1 MQRIKT
7 LVIVKP
13 NAVERG
19 LVGVFLERFERI
31 GLRILQIKVLN
42 EAEDFWN
49 RFYPSDEEWLRN
61 VGRKT
66 LENCEIRKID
76 VEEKFGTS
84 DPKAIGQSVKQW
96 LVRNMASGPSV
107 AVLLGGNEICYK
119 VRAACGATLPNV
131 AQPGTI
137 RFDFSSDSPAAANAE
152 ERPVD
157 NLIHASDPEEMRG
170 DIDAVE
176 YEIKLVFPEYS
187 N

>member
-1 MQRIKT
+1 MQRTKT

-31 GLRILQIKVLN
+31 GLRILQIKVLY
-42 EAEDFWN
+42 EDDEFWSK
-49 RFYPSDEEWLRN
+49 FYPSDEEWFRN

-66 LENCEIRKID
+66 LENSEIRKIN
-76 VEEKFGTS
+76 VEEKFGTR
-84 DPKAIGQSVKQW
+84 DPIAIGKSVKQW

-107 AVLLGGNEICYK
+107 AALLGGNEICYK
-119 VRAACGATLPNV
+119 VRAACGSTLPNV

-152 ERPVD
+152 ERAVD
-157 NLIHASDPEEMRG
+157 NLIHACDPEEMRG

-176 YEIKLVFPEYS
+176 YEISLVFPGLS
-187 N
+187 S